1 MPIATAFVAILADT
15 GVSHGLIG
23 PREVP
28 RLWDRHVL
36 NCAVIEDA
44 FPSGAR
50 VIDVGSGAGLPGLA
64 LAITRSD
71 LDVHLVEPMLRR
83 TKWLSETVAALHL
96 DNVTVHR
103 GRAEEFAGVLSAPW
117 ATARAVARLD
127 KLARWCVP
135 LLADRGTLVAMK
147 FEMSLL
153 ESKLDTQPAQ
163 ARERARN
170 VGRMVDD
177 AIATVGRVTRELRP
191 GILKD
196 FGLAAAIESQGE
208 DFAQRTGI
216 TCNILCT
223 DHDLDPDY
231 DTALAFFR
239 IFQEALTNV
248 SKHARGTQVDVRLMQ
263 EGDEA
268 VLEITDDGCGI
279 GAADLLKPRSFG
291 LRGIRERMSSLGGTL
306 ELSPVAPHGTRLVLR
321 APLRPGHPEDPQNTT
336 RSTPA

>member
-1 MPIATAFVAILADT
+1 MPIASAFVAILADT

-44 FPSGAR
+44 FPSGAM

-83 TKWLSETVAALHL
+83 TNWLSETVAALHL

-117 ATARAVARLD
+117 VTARAVARLD

-147 FEMSLL
+147 GRTAADELAQDRPALTTLGLL
-153 ESKLDTQPAQ
+153 D
-163 ARERARN
+163 
-170 VGRMVDD
+170 
-177 AIATVGRVTRELRP
+177 ATVTEHG
-191 GILKD
+191 G
-196 FGLAAAIESQGE
+196 
-208 DFAQRTGI
+208 
-216 TCNILCT
+216 
-223 DHDLDPDY
+223 
-231 DTALAFFR
+231 
-239 IFQEALTNV
+239 
-248 SKHARGTQVDVRLMQ
+248 
-263 EGDEA
+263 A
-268 VLEITDDGCGI
+268 VLEEPVLSV
-279 GAADLLKPRSFG
+279 DLVFCPRGSTAH
-291 LRGIRERMSSLGGTL
+291 R
-306 ELSPVAPHGTRLVLR
+306 PHASRRVR
-321 APLRPGHPEDPQNTT
+321 KAR
-336 RSTPA
+336 